1 MPCGHGSHESFLPHG
16 SPWPGRAGQGSTS
29 ERSCHT
35 NSHSF
40 YSSTPRLTLGTQPP
54 PPGVALLL
62 LVTSGHVSLHNYGTP
77 LESAVAHCEPY
88 AGLWPTQPP
97 LLLLHPIRGTGWMP
111 EPVPH
116 EVDTHTP
123 KQRLALPPLS
133 KGLRCCISTALPYLS
148 TQHWACGLPPCTDAT
163 IKGK

>member
-1 MPCGHGSHESFLPHG
+1 MSPCHTAAP
-16 SPWPGRAGQGSTS
+16 GQGVQVREHFRKELS
-29 ERSCHT
+29 H
-35 NSHSF
+35 SHSF
-40 YSSTPRLTLGTQPP
+40 YSSTPWLTLGTQPP
-54 PPGVALLL
+54 PPGIALILV
-62 LVTSGHVSLHNYGTP
+62 VTSGHVSLHNYGTP
-77 LESAVAHCEPY
+77 LESAVAHCEPD
-88 AGLWPTQPP
+88 ARLWPTQPP

-133 KGLRCCISTALPYLS
+133 KGLRCCISAALPYLS
-148 TQHWACGLPPCTDAT
+148 TQHWACGLPPCTEAT